1 MKIEKYKTRFSLI
14 SSGKNSE
21 EKQIFLVTTI
31 EGNEVFYYSGYRVH
45 PDNFIKETIKRQGG
59 TVYIQQVKTN
69 TVNKAGDHSSTINAR
84 LDELKNA
91 SLIVFERNYK
101 GRDTEFDK
109 ETFKTLLQK
118 HLGEYDYSQDH
129 KEEAEAL
136 GFFDYYIKYKDEAQV
151 TPGRRRQYA
160 TDINKLREYEQSKK
174 ETLTFENF
182 DILDYRKFISKG
194 RSLNTQVT
202 IMKRL
207 KAFFNYCE
215 SESFI
220 DNNPFNKINFSTKV
234 GTEVYEEPVCMTKD
248 ELTLLYEYKMADQ
261 YKELIK
267 DMFCLQASLGCR
279 VGDFVR
285 LTFDNLQDGVLTYY
299 PSKTK
304 EYATKV
310 TVPLSNRALSIIN
323 KYRGRA
329 KKNLIFPFVNT
340 VEYNIQIKEV
350 FKAAKLDRKIV
361 RFNRDKGSE
370 EIFKLCD
377 IASSHLARR
386 TFVDILCQAGEPI
399 HVVASMSGHSERSK
413 AFDRYRRRPEQLQKD
428 AISRSMD

>member
-1 MKIEKYKTRFSLI
+1 MIIDKYKTRFSLI

-45 PDNFIKETIKRQGG
+45 PDNFIKETVKRSSG
-59 TVYIQQVKTN
+59 TIYIQQVKNN
-69 TVNKAGDHSSTINAR
+69 TFNKAGDPASTINAR
-84 LDELKNA
+84 LKELENA
-91 SLIVFERNYK
+91 SLLIFEQYYK
-101 GRDTEFDK
+101 GRDIEFSKD
-109 ETFKTLLQK
+109 EFKIRLQR
-118 HLGEYDYSQDH
+118 HLGEYIELETDDSLED
-129 KEEAEAL
+129 L
-136 GFFDYYIKYKDEAQV
+136 GFFDIYTKYKDEAKV
-151 TPGRRRQYA
+151 SDSRRRQYA
-160 TDINKLREYEQSKK
+160 TDINKLREYEQSEK

-182 DILDYRKFISKG
+182 DILDYKKFLSKG

-220 DNNPFNKINFSTKV
+220 DNNPFNKINFLTKV

-248 ELTLLYEYKMADQ
+248 ELTLLYEYKMPDK

-323 KYRGRA
+323 KYRGRV

-340 VEYNIQIKEV
+340 VEYNVQIKEV
-350 FKAAKLDRKIV
+350 FKTAKLDRKIV